1 MVLALET
8 GGRWSSEALAFVRLL
23 ARASAR
29 SEPQLMRKAGLAVP
43 LVVSA
48 HLAKTAFSQ
57 KTEFGQVIFVTA
69 FGKPHLARI
78 SVPKY

>member
-29 SEPQLMRKAGLAVP
+29 SEPQLMREAGLAVP

-48 HLAKTAFSQ
+48 HLAKTAFIQ

-69 FGKPHLARI
+69 FGQTAFGQN
-78 SVPKY
+78 